1 MLPDY
6 GSGRVA
12 MVRGWEFYGSMGTTT
27 YGGKRLFTL
36 RLLLYSDS
44 YCTDVQRS
52 LRIEGNVMLNST
64 MY

>member
-1 MLPDY
+1 
-6 GSGRVA
+6 

-27 YGGKRLFTL
+27 YGGKPLFTL

-44 YCTDVQRS
+44 YWIDVQRS
-52 LRIEGNVMLNST
+52 LRIEGNVMLDST